1 VFGLL
6 PPNQKRTS
14 CSSTGD
20 VYGSENSTGATLLQR
35 AKHLMKRRLLST
47 RKTQKD
53 TAAFTRKSNAGKRGR
68 VIKVE
73 QSMKKKEQERGKD
86 GKEDEEKGEIEM
98 VKELGK
104 LGGDDKDDSDNLG
117 SRRVFCFV
125 FLYVKYLTPLYIGH
139 SY

>member
-1 VFGLL
+1 
-6 PPNQKRTS
+6 
-14 CSSTGD
+14 
-20 VYGSENSTGATLLQR
+20 
-35 AKHLMKRRLLST
+35 
-47 RKTQKD
+47 
-53 TAAFTRKSNAGKRGR
+53 
-68 VIKVE
+68 
-73 QSMKKKEQERGKD
+73 MKKKEQERGKD

>member
-1 VFGLL
+1 
-6 PPNQKRTS
+6 
-14 CSSTGD
+14 
-20 VYGSENSTGATLLQR
+20 
-35 AKHLMKRRLLST
+35 MKRRLLSI
-47 RKTQKD
+47 RKIQKD
-53 TAAFTRKSNAGKRGR
+53 IVVFIRKFNVGKRGR

-117 SRRVFCFV
+117 FRRVFCFV
-125 FLYVKYLTPLYIGH
+125 FLYVKYLIFLYIG
-139 SY
+139 YFY